1 MAKRKR
7 ETWPSSELV
16 HIWANQGEERGR
28 ARGTP
33 LKFEGPVIRYS
44 GTVLGIVD
52 KEKDVALT
60 NSTRF
65 DGGRGWGGRP
75 ENGWSRAVRSAVLGY
90 KERVKVP
97 YYFLSW
103 VLDRKWKP
111 GPGGNYSTVW
121 VLCADGTS
129 KPMEFTADDYFSWV
143 LGRLFSVRRK
153 MDEKVRKAKAQR
165 YYYMNWGLE
174 SGMREAEECFLGMVA
189 MGMLEP
195 WQVELFQ
202 DVKVRLQYTEEE
214 KEAAKAYSAKWE
226 AVDSKRVKEHGAF
239 GRESYEKRR
248 ERQKRAEERIRK
260 RLTVTGDQW
269 RELVEKRSVSVEE
282 RERAWKEYEGGSV
295 GAPPNP
301 RHGLS
306 WDDGGRYVVQTLGV
320 EAKSVDWRPWPNEK
334 GTTGPTYYAGA
345 NDRVLLAYRSDN
357 GGQVIT
363 SLGAVVPVGQA
374 VRLLRLVERVRM
386 GGEGY
391 KVEGGDGEKHKFGYY
406 KLSEITKD
414 GDVRIG
420 CHYITWPVIEEFRPR
435 LMRIWET
442 VREGGEKES

>member
-1 MAKRKR
+1 
-7 ETWPSSELV
+7 
-16 HIWANQGEERGR
+16 
-28 ARGTP
+28 
-33 LKFEGPVIRYS
+33 
-44 GTVLGIVD
+44 
-52 KEKDVALT
+52 
-60 NSTRF
+60 
-65 DGGRGWGGRP
+65 
-75 ENGWSRAVRSAVLGY
+75 
-90 KERVKVP
+90 
-97 YYFLSW
+97 
-103 VLDRKWKP
+103 
-111 GPGGNYSTVW
+111 
-121 VLCADGTS
+121 
-129 KPMEFTADDYFSWV
+129 
-143 LGRLFSVRRK
+143 
-153 MDEKVRKAKAQR
+153 
-165 YYYMNWGLE
+165 
-174 SGMREAEECFLGMVA
+174 
-189 MGMLEP
+189 
-195 WQVELFQ
+195 VELFQ
-202 DVKVRLQYTEEE
+202 DVKARLQYTEEE

-226 AVDSKRVKEHGAF
+226 AVDSKRVAEHGAF
-239 GRESYEKRR
+239 GRESYEKRQ
-248 ERQKRAEERIRK
+248 ERWKKRDEERRK
-260 RLTVTGDQW
+260 RLTVTEDQW
-269 RELVEKRSVSVEE
+269 RELVEKRSTGVEE
-282 RERAWKEYEGGSV
+282 REKAWKEYEGGSV

-345 NDRVLLAYRSDN
+345 NDHVLLAYRSDN

-442 VREGGEKES
+442 VGGKEGEE